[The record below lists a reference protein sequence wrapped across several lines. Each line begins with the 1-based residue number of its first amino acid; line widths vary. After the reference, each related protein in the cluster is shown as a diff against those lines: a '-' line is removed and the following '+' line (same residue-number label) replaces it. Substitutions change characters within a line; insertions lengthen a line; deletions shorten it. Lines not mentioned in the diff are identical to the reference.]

1 MKLILLFFG
10 LLFSLSSF
18 AQQRFVTLD
27 STKIWINTIGL
38 ENRTEGQPV
47 LVFESGLGTPMGHW
61 NRILEG
67 AAQHAPVVSYDRPGI
82 GESEANDVEPT
93 IKIVSDR
100 LIQLLQHLEVE
111 PPYVLVGHSLGGL
124 YVRGFANYYPETL
137 AGLIIIDPADFTETQ
152 ANKRA
157 YYKPLDW
164 SEQQIDDWLAQ
175 LEAKGAKRQE
185 GAPPSIKAESK
196 VLAEQRANDF
206 AEIHTKPLPDIPVHM
221 ITGGRFDYPKHLR
234 SKEFD
239 EEIVFRTKMA
249 HRVKRWTD
257 VIQSVSKGMLLYSG
271 DAGHFVHYDD
281 PDLVV
286 ASIGIVLKDYELLK
300 RKDSKK

>member
-1 MKLILLFFG
+1 MRLILLSICF
-10 LLFSLSSF
+10 LNSLSSF
-18 AQQRFVTLD
+18 AQKRFITLD
-27 STKIWINTIGL
+27 STKIWVNTIGL

-47 LVFESGLGTPMGHW
+47 LVFESGLGTPMDHW
-61 NRILEG
+61 DRILEG
-67 AAQHAPVVSYDRPGI
+67 AAQHAPVVTYDRPGI
-82 GESEANDVEPT
+82 GESEANGVEPT
-93 IKIVSDR
+93 VKVVSDR
-100 LIQLLQHLEVE
+100 LLQLLQHLEVE

-152 ANKRA
+152 VNKRA
-157 YYKPLDW
+157 YYEPLDW
-164 SEQQIDDWLAQ
+164 SEEQVDETLTRITKKLANRNID
-175 LEAKGAKRQE
+175 
-185 GAPPSIKAESK
+185 APPSIQAESK
-196 VLAEQRANDF
+196 VLADQRAEDF
-206 AEIHTKPLPDIPVHM
+206 AEIHAKALPDIPVHM

-249 HRVKRWTD
+249 HRVQRWTD

-286 ASIGIVLKDYELLK
+286 ASIGMVLKDYVLLK
-300 RKDSKK
+300 EKKK